1 MVPYYTI
8 LAILPVCSAT
18 AACLGPE
25 VNQPALNLVQQFED
39 FRATIYK
46 DPAGHPAVGYGHLC
60 SDSACSDVPYT
71 IPLSYTDAERLLRDD
86 LADCITNDT
95 GNNVVLNAN
104 QYGALVSWAFNVGC
118 ENSGFSALIERL
130 NMGEDPTSVAT
141 DELPRW
147 NMIGD
152 EVVPAFERRRAAEVD
167 LFLAPSGEDALPALC

>member
-1 MVPYYTI
+1 MTWRY
-8 LAILPVCSAT
+8 A
-18 AACLGPE
+18 
-25 VNQPALNLVQQFED
+25 NQEIIFLNLN
-39 FRATIYK
+39 
-46 DPAGHPAVGYGHLC
+46 
-60 SDSACSDVPYT
+60 
-71 IPLSYTDAERLLRDD
+71 LSEANGLFKTSQ
-86 LADCITNDT
+86 DCITNDT

-130 NMGEDPTSVAT
+130 NAGEDPTSVAA

-167 LFLAPSGEDALPALC
+167 LFLAASSEDALPALC